1 MMKKT
6 AILSITTIAL
16 MSTAAVFLY
25 PTFLP
30 VKTDELNSNKKIEQ
44 NASSLKATSQQDT
57 EIDNASAKDMM
68 EYFVSGNNELTLEDI
83 RDNVAKHH
91 NQSQSAVVDEALF
104 AKYLEYKSALTSL
117 DVRFD
122 TTSISAEDLQA
133 LNQAL
138 LDLQDQFFSQSEISI
153 LFTHDNRM
161 REIALEK
168 LLLKQEGL
176 GEQDYQQRM
185 DALMSEQPDYV
196 QTSHQ
201 NQVLLQQLSSSKDLD
216 EQGKYLKRSELV
228 DEEATQRLEALDK
241 QRAAFEGS
249 LEVYFAERNDVL
261 NDSIL
266 SETEQQEIIA
276 QLRTEHFLP
285 EQLRRVE
292 AIERIR
298 AAESSQ

>member
-1 MMKKT
+1 MKKT

-25 PTFLP
+25 VTFLP
-30 VKTDELNSNKKIEQ
+30 EKTDNLNSNNKQQ
-44 NASSLKATSQQDT
+44 NASSLKVTSQQDT

-68 EYFVSGNNELTLEDI
+68 EYFVSGNTELTLEDI

-91 NQSQSAVVDEALF
+91 EQSQATIVDEALF

-117 DVRFD
+117 DVQFD
-122 TTSISAEDLQA
+122 TTSISADDLRA

-138 LDLQDQFFSQSEISI
+138 LDLQSQFFSESEISI

-176 GEQDYQQRM
+176 DEPEYQQR
-185 DALMSEQPDYV
+185 LESYLSEQPDYV

-201 NQVLLQQLSSSKDLD
+201 NQVLLPQLSSSEGLD

-228 DEEATQRLEALDK
+228 GEEATQRLEALDQ
-241 QRAAFEGS
+241 QRADFDGA
-249 LEVYFAERNDVL
+249 LEIYFVERNDIL
-261 NDSIL
+261 NDSAL
-266 SETEQQEIIA
+266 SEIEQKETIA
-276 QLRTEHFLP
+276 QLREAHFQP
-285 EQLRRVE
+285 QQLRRVE

-298 AAESSQ
+298 AAENGQ

>member
-1 MMKKT
+1 MKKT

-25 PTFLP
+25 LQKEDP
-30 VKTDELNSNKKIEQ
+30 NSYSDNEQ
-44 NASSLKATSQQDT
+44 SASSLKVASQQDT

-68 EYFVSGNNELTLEDI
+68 EYFVSGNTELTLEDI

-91 NQSQSAVVDEALF
+91 EQSQAAVVDEALF
-104 AKYLEYKSALTSL
+104 AKYLEYKSALTAL
-117 DVRFD
+117 DVQFD
-122 TTSISAEDLQA
+122 TTSISAEDLRA

-138 LDLQDQFFSQSEISI
+138 LDLQTQFFNESEISI

-176 GEQDYQQRM
+176 DAPEYQQR
-185 DALMSEQPDYV
+185 LESYLSEQPDYV

-201 NQVLLQQLSSSKDLD
+201 NQVLLPQLSSSEGLD
-216 EQGKYLKRSELV
+216 EQGKYLKRNELV
-228 DEEATQRLEALDK
+228 GEEATQRLEALDQ
-241 QRAAFEGS
+241 QRADFDGA
-249 LEVYFAERNDVL
+249 LEIYFVERNDIL
-261 NDSIL
+261 NDSAL
-266 SETEQQEIIA
+266 SEIEQKETIA
-276 QLRTEHFLP
+276 QLREAHFQP
-285 EQLRRVE
+285 QQLRRVE

-298 AAESSQ
+298 AAENGQ

>member
-1 MMKKT
+1 MKKT

-25 PTFLP
+25 VTFLP
-30 VKTDELNSNKKIEQ
+30 EQTDNLNLNNKQQ
-44 NASSLKATSQQDT
+44 NASSLKVTSQQDT

-68 EYFVSGNNELTLEDI
+68 EYFVSGNTELTFEDI

-91 NQSQSAVVDEALF
+91 EQSQAAVVDEALF
-104 AKYLEYKSALTSL
+104 AKYLEYKSALTAL
-117 DVRFD
+117 DVQFD
-122 TTSISAEDLQA
+122 TTSISADDLRA

-138 LDLQDQFFSQSEISI
+138 LDLQSQFFSESEISI

-176 GEQDYQQRM
+176 DEPEYQQR
-185 DALMSEQPDYV
+185 LESYLSEQPDYV

-201 NQVLLQQLSSSKDLD
+201 NQVLLPQLSSSEGLD
-216 EQGKYLKRSELV
+216 EQGKYLKRNELV
-228 DEEATQRLEALDK
+228 GEEATQRLEALDQ
-241 QRAAFEGS
+241 QRESFEGA
-249 LEVYFAERNDVL
+249 LEIYFVERNDIL
-261 NDSIL
+261 NDSAL
-266 SETEQQEIIA
+266 SEIEQKETIA
-276 QLRTEHFLP
+276 QLREAHFQP
-285 EQLRRVE
+285 QQLRRVE

-298 AAESSQ
+298 AAENGQ

>member
-1 MMKKT
+1 MKKT

-25 PTFLP
+25 LKKEDTSSYN
-30 VKTDELNSNKKIEQ
+30 NSEQ
-44 NASSLKATSQQDT
+44 SASSLKVSSQQDT
-57 EIDNASAKDMM
+57 EIDSASAKDMM
-68 EYFVSGNNELTLEDI
+68 EYFVSGNTELTLEDI

-91 NQSQSAVVDEALF
+91 EQSQAAVVDEALF
-104 AKYLEYKSALTSL
+104 SKYLEYKSALTSL
-117 DVRFD
+117 DVQFD
-122 TTSISAEDLQA
+122 TTSISAEDLRA

-138 LDLQDQFFSQSEISI
+138 LDLQAQFFSESEISI

-176 GEQDYQQRM
+176 DESEYQQR
-185 DALMSEQPDYV
+185 LESYLSEQPDYV

-201 NQVLLQQLSSSKDLD
+201 NQVLLPQLSSSEGLD
-216 EQGKYLKRSELV
+216 EQGKYLKRNELLG
-228 DEEATQRLEALDK
+228 EEATQRLEALDQ
-241 QRAAFEGS
+241 QRADFDGA
-249 LEVYFAERNDVL
+249 LEIYFVERNDIL
-261 NDSIL
+261 NDSAL
-266 SETEQQEIIA
+266 SEIEQQETIA
-276 QLRTEHFLP
+276 QLRTTYFQP

-298 AAESSQ
+298 AAESDQ

>member
-1 MMKKT
+1 MKKT
-6 AILSITTIAL
+6 AIMSITTIAL

-25 PTFLP
+25 L
-30 VKTDELNSNKKIEQ
+30 KKGETNTHNDNEQ
-44 NASSLKATSQQDT
+44 RVSSLKVISQQDT
-57 EIDNASAKDMM
+57 DIDNASAKDMM
-68 EYFVSGNNELTLEDI
+68 EYFVSGNTELTLEDI

-91 NQSQSAVVDEALF
+91 EQSSTAVVDEALF

-117 DVRFD
+117 DVQFD
-122 TTSISAEDLQA
+122 TTSISADDLRA

-138 LDLQDQFFSQSEISI
+138 LDLQAQFFSESEISI

-176 GEQDYQQRM
+176 EEEEYQQR
-185 DALMSEQPDYV
+185 LESYLSEQPDYV
-196 QTSHQ
+196 QSSHQ
-201 NQVLLQQLSSSKDLD
+201 NQVLIQQLSSSEGLD

-228 DEEATQRLEALDK
+228 GEEATQRLEALDK
-241 QRAAFEGS
+241 QRADFEGS

-261 NDSIL
+261 NDSAL
-266 SETEQQEIIA
+266 SETELQETIA

-298 AAESSQ
+298 AAESGQ

>member
-1 MMKKT
+1 MKKT

-25 PTFLP
+25 VTFLP
-30 VKTDELNSNKKIEQ
+30 EQTDNLNLNNKQQ
-44 NASSLKATSQQDT
+44 NASSLKVTSQQDT

-68 EYFVSGNNELTLEDI
+68 EYFVSGNTELTLEDI

-91 NQSQSAVVDEALF
+91 EQSQATIVDEALF
-104 AKYLEYKSALTSL
+104 AKYLEYKSALTAL
-117 DVRFD
+117 DVQFD
-122 TTSISAEDLQA
+122 TTSISADDLRA

-138 LDLQDQFFSQSEISI
+138 LDLQSQFFSESEISI

-176 GEQDYQQRM
+176 DEPEYQQR
-185 DALMSEQPDYV
+185 LESYLSEQPDYV

-201 NQVLLQQLSSSKDLD
+201 NQVLLPQLSSSEGLD
-216 EQGKYLKRSELV
+216 EQGKYLKRNELV
-228 DEEATQRLEALDK
+228 GEEATQRLEALDQ
-241 QRAAFEGS
+241 QRESFEGA
-249 LEVYFAERNDVL
+249 LEIYFVERNDIL
-261 NDSIL
+261 NDSVL
-266 SETEQQEIIA
+266 SEIEQKETIA
-276 QLRTEHFLP
+276 QLREAHFQP
-285 EQLRRVE
+285 QQLRRVE

-298 AAESSQ
+298 AAENGQ

>member
-1 MMKKT
+1 MMKKI

-25 PTFLP
+25 VTFSP
-30 VKTDELNSNKKIEQ
+30 AKTENLNSNNKQ
-44 NASSLKATSQQDT
+44 QDASSLKVTSQQDT
-57 EIDNASAKDMM
+57 EIDSASAKDMM
-68 EYFVSGNNELTLEDI
+68 EYFVSGNTELTLEDI

-91 NQSQSAVVDEALF
+91 EQSQAAVVDEALF
-104 AKYLEYKSALTSL
+104 AKYLEYKSALTAL
-117 DVRFD
+117 DVQFD
-122 TTSISAEDLQA
+122 NTSISAEDLRA

-138 LDLQDQFFSQSEISI
+138 LDLQAQFFSESEISI

-176 GEQDYQQRM
+176 DELEYQQR
-185 DALMSEQPDYV
+185 LESYLSEQPDYV

-201 NQVLLQQLSSSKDLD
+201 NQVLLPQLSSSEGLD

-228 DEEATQRLEALDK
+228 GEEATQRLEALDQ
-241 QRAAFEGS
+241 QRADFDGA
-249 LEVYFAERNDVL
+249 LDIYFVERNDIL
-261 NDSIL
+261 NDSAL
-266 SETEQQEIIA
+266 SEIEQKETIA
-276 QLRTEHFLP
+276 QLRETHFQP
-285 EQLRRVE
+285 QQLRRVE

-298 AAESSQ
+298 AAENGQ

>member
-1 MMKKT
+1 MKKT

-25 PTFLP
+25 
-30 VKTDELNSNKKIEQ
+30 LNN
-44 NASSLKATSQQDT
+44 QDT
-57 EIDNASAKDMM
+57 HTDDEQRVSALKVASQKDTDIDNASAKDMM
-68 EYFVSGNNELTLEDI
+68 EYFVSGNTELTLEDI
-83 RDNVAKHH
+83 RGNVAKHH
-91 NQSQSAVVDEALF
+91 EQSSTAVVDEALF

-117 DVRFD
+117 DVQFD
-122 TTSISAEDLQA
+122 TTSISTDDLRA

-138 LDLQDQFFSQSEISI
+138 LNLQAQFFSESEISI

-176 GEQDYQQRM
+176 EDEEYQQR
-185 DALMSEQPDYV
+185 LESYLSEQPDYV
-196 QTSHQ
+196 QSSHQ
-201 NQVLLQQLSSSKDLD
+201 NQVLLQQLSSSEGLD
-216 EQGKYLKRSELV
+216 EQGKYLKRSELIG
-228 DEEATQRLEALDK
+228 EEATQRLEALDK

-261 NDSIL
+261 NDSAL
-266 SETEQQEIIA
+266 SETEQQETIA

-298 AAESSQ
+298 ATESGQ

>member
-1 MMKKT
+1 MKKI

-25 PTFLP
+25 VTFSP
-30 VKTDELNSNKKIEQ
+30 AKTENLNSNNKQ
-44 NASSLKATSQQDT
+44 QDASSLKVSSQQDT

-68 EYFVSGNNELTLEDI
+68 EYFVSGNTELTLEDI

-91 NQSQSAVVDEALF
+91 EQSQAAVVDEALF

-117 DVRFD
+117 DVQFD
-122 TTSISAEDLQA
+122 TTSISAEDLRA

-138 LDLQDQFFSQSEISI
+138 LDLQAKFFSESEISI

-176 GEQDYQQRM
+176 DESEYQQR
-185 DALMSEQPDYV
+185 LESYLSEQPDYV

-201 NQVLLQQLSSSKDLD
+201 NQVLLPQLSSSEGLD
-216 EQGKYLKRSELV
+216 EQGKYLKRNELLG
-228 DEEATQRLEALDK
+228 EEATQRLEALDQ
-241 QRAAFEGS
+241 QRADFDGA
-249 LEVYFAERNDVL
+249 LEIYFVERNDIL
-261 NDSIL
+261 NDSEL
-266 SETEQQEIIA
+266 SEIEQQETIA
-276 QLRTEHFLP
+276 QLRTTYFQP

-298 AAESSQ
+298 AAESDQ

>member
-1 MMKKT
+1 MKKI

-25 PTFLP
+25 LKKEDTSSYN
-30 VKTDELNSNKKIEQ
+30 NSEQ
-44 NASSLKATSQQDT
+44 SASLLKVASQQDT

-68 EYFVSGNNELTLEDI
+68 EYFVSGNTELTLEDI

-91 NQSQSAVVDEALF
+91 EQSQVAIVDEALF

-117 DVRFD
+117 DVQFD
-122 TTSISAEDLQA
+122 TTSISAEDLRA

-138 LDLQDQFFSQSEISI
+138 LDLQAQFFSESEISI
-153 LFTHDNRM
+153 LFTHDNKM

-176 GEQDYQQRM
+176 DELEYQQR
-185 DALMSEQPDYV
+185 LESYLSEQPDYV

-201 NQVLLQQLSSSKDLD
+201 NQVLLPQLSSSEGLD

-228 DEEATQRLEALDK
+228 GEEATQRLEALDQ
-241 QRAAFEGS
+241 QRASFENS
-249 LEVYFAERNDVL
+249 LDIYFSERNDIL
-261 NDSIL
+261 NDSAL
-266 SETEQQEIIA
+266 SEIEQKETIA
-276 QLRTEHFLP
+276 QLREDHFQP
-285 EQLRRVE
+285 QQLRRVE

-298 AAESSQ
+298 AAENGQ

>member
-1 MMKKT
+1 MKKT

-25 PTFLP
+25 EPA
-30 VKTDELNSNKKIEQ
+30 KTDNLNSNNKQQ
-44 NASSLKATSQQDT
+44 NASSLKVTSQQDT

-68 EYFVSGNNELTLEDI
+68 EYFVSGNTELTLEDI
-83 RDNVAKHH
+83 RDNVTKHH
-91 NQSQSAVVDEALF
+91 EQSQVTIVDEALF

-117 DVRFD
+117 DVQFD
-122 TTSISAEDLQA
+122 TTSISAEDLRA

-138 LDLQDQFFSQSEISI
+138 LELQSQFFSESEISI

-176 GEQDYQQRM
+176 DESEYQQR
-185 DALMSEQPDYV
+185 LESYLSEQPDYV

-201 NQVLLQQLSSSKDLD
+201 NQLLLPQLSSSEGLD
-216 EQGKYLKRSELV
+216 EQGKYLKRNELV
-228 DEEATQRLEALDK
+228 GEEAAQRLEALDQ
-241 QRAAFEGS
+241 QRKIFEGA
-249 LEVYFAERNDVL
+249 LEIYFVERNDIL
-261 NDSIL
+261 NDSAL
-266 SETEQQEIIA
+266 SEIEQKETIA
-276 QLRTEHFLP
+276 QLREAHFQP
-285 EQLRRVE
+285 KQLRRVE

-298 AAESSQ
+298 ATELSQ

>member
-25 PTFLP
+25 L
-30 VKTDELNSNKKIEQ
+30 KKEDASSYNNNEQ
-44 NASSLKATSQQDT
+44 SSSSLKVSSQQDT
-57 EIDNASAKDMM
+57 EIDSASAKDMM
-68 EYFVSGNNELTLEDI
+68 EYFVSGNTEFTLEDI
-83 RDNVAKHH
+83 RENVAKHH
-91 NQSQSAVVDEALF
+91 DQSQVAVVDEALF

-117 DVRFD
+117 DVQFV
-122 TTSISAEDLQA
+122 TTSISTEDLRA

-138 LDLQDQFFSQSEISI
+138 LDLQAQFFSQSEISI

-176 GEQDYQQRM
+176 GESEYQQR
-185 DALMSEQPDYV
+185 LESYLSEQPDYV
-196 QTSHQ
+196 QKSHQ

-285 EQLRRVE
+285 EQRRRVE

>member
-1 MMKKT
+1 MKKI

-25 PTFLP
+25 LKKEDTSSYN
-30 VKTDELNSNKKIEQ
+30 NSEQ
-44 NASSLKATSQQDT
+44 SASLLKVASQQDT

-68 EYFVSGNNELTLEDI
+68 EYFVSGNTELTLEDI

-91 NQSQSAVVDEALF
+91 EQSQVAIVDEALF

-117 DVRFD
+117 DVQFD
-122 TTSISAEDLQA
+122 TTSISAEDLRA

-138 LDLQDQFFSQSEISI
+138 LDLQAQFFSESERSI

-176 GEQDYQQRM
+176 DELEYQQR
-185 DALMSEQPDYV
+185 LESYLSEQPDYV

-201 NQVLLQQLSSSKDLD
+201 NQVLLPQLSSSEGLD

-228 DEEATQRLEALDK
+228 GEEATQRLEALDQ
-241 QRAAFEGS
+241 QRADFDGA
-249 LEVYFAERNDVL
+249 LEIYFVERNDIL
-261 NDSIL
+261 NDSEL
-266 SETEQQEIIA
+266 SEIEQQETIA
-276 QLRTEHFLP
+276 QLRTTHFQP
-285 EQLRRVE
+285 QQLRRVE

-298 AAESSQ
+298 AAQSDQ

>member
-1 MMKKT
+1 MKKI

-25 PTFLP
+25 LKKEDTSSYN
-30 VKTDELNSNKKIEQ
+30 NSEQ
-44 NASSLKATSQQDT
+44 SASLLKVASQQDT

-68 EYFVSGNNELTLEDI
+68 EYFVSGNTELTLEDI

-91 NQSQSAVVDEALF
+91 EQSQVAIVDEALF

-117 DVRFD
+117 DVQFD
-122 TTSISAEDLQA
+122 TTSISAEDLRA

-138 LDLQDQFFSQSEISI
+138 LDLQAQFFSESEISI

-176 GEQDYQQRM
+176 DELEYQQR
-185 DALMSEQPDYV
+185 LESYLSEQPDYV

-201 NQVLLQQLSSSKDLD
+201 NQVLLQQLSSSKGLD
-216 EQGKYLKRSELV
+216 EQGRYLKRNELV
-228 DEEATQRLEALDK
+228 GEEATQRLEALDQ
-241 QRAAFEGS
+241 QRADFDGA
-249 LEVYFAERNDVL
+249 LEIYFVERNDIL
-261 NDSIL
+261 NDSAL
-266 SETEQQEIIA
+266 SEIEQQETIA
-276 QLRTEHFLP
+276 QLRTTHFQP

-298 AAESSQ
+298 AAQSDQ